1 MVRRCT
7 RRASLIAALA
17 LTLICSAASGADVRL
32 LPPSARLVG
41 PHARERFIVEQVE
54 GDSGTADLSRQAQF
68 AIDNPRVATVD
79 AKGFVVPVGD
89 GLATLTATVGGRTA
103 SAAISVESHD
113 RDEPWNFRNHVE
125 AVLTKLGCNSGA
137 CHGAAAGKNG
147 FRLTLRGYGPEVDHA
162 VLTRQAVG
170 RRVIKTA
177 PQESLLLLKPTGAIE
192 HGGGVKFT
200 TGSLEYQVIAEWIG
214 AGMPG
219 PSAADPE
226 IRSLTLLPAAVR
238 LEPGQVQ
245 QVLVQAS
252 YSDGRVEDV
261 TRWAKF
267 SSTDETV
274 ALVDDDG
281 RFKVVG
287 RGEAFISIWF
297 ASRVARATVTSP
309 YDTKLD
315 PSLFATAPR
324 NNPIDET
331 NLAKLAS
338 LRIPPSPD
346 AGDAAFLRRASLDAT
361 GTLPRID
368 EVKSFLEDRDPAKRV
383 KLVDRLLES
392 SAYVDYWAYRWSD
405 LFLVSS
411 QKLSGPSMWSFYRF
425 VRQSVQKN
433 VPWDRFARSI
443 VTAQGSTLANGAANF
458 FVLHR
463 DPIDLTENT
472 SMAFLG
478 LSLTCARCHN
488 HPLEKW
494 TQDQYYGFANLF
506 ARIKIKDGESPGD
519 EVVANS
525 GTGEILHPRRGVA
538 MPARPLDAEP
548 IVAGDPR
555 DRRAVFADWLA
566 RPDNPYFA
574 KAAVNRVWSNFFGRG
589 LVDPEDDLRV
599 SNPPSDEALLD
610 WLVAD
615 FVAHR
620 FDIKHVI
627 KTIMTSAAYARSSRP
642 VAGNEQDVKFLSH
655 YRVKRLPAEAL
666 LDAIAQVTEVPT
678 SFAGYPAGWR
688 TLQLPD
694 SKVENSFL
702 ESFGRPARLAT
713 CSCERS
719 AEPSMTQ
726 ALHLANGTTINDK
739 LRSDSSAAAKAIA
752 SKESDEAVVDRLFAA
767 ALSRRPTTGERD
779 RMVKALK
786 DASGASDAKVSD
798 PKTSD
803 HKTSDAKVSDP
814 KTSAT
819 ARRQAIEDLYWAVL
833 TSQEFLFNH

>member
-1 MVRRCT
+1 MPRRFT
-7 RRASLIAALA
+7 RHASMFAALVMTSLGGFA
-17 LTLICSAASGADVRL
+17 FGADVRL

-41 PHARERFIVEQVE
+41 PHARQRFIVEQME
-54 GDSGTADLSRQAQF
+54 GAAGTADLSREASF
-68 AIDNPRVATVD
+68 TVDNPRVATVD
-79 AKGFVVPVGD
+79 SRGFVVPAGD
-89 GLATLTATVGGRTA
+89 GMATLTATVSGRA
-103 SAAISVESHD
+103 FSATISVEKHD
-113 RDEPWNFRNHVE
+113 RDEPWSFRNHVE
-125 AVLTKLGCNSGA
+125 AVLTKEGCNSGA

-147 FRLTLRGYGPEVDHA
+147 FRLTLRGYGPEIDHA
-162 VLTRQAVG
+162 VLTRQALG
-170 RRVIKTA
+170 RRVIKSA

-192 HGGGVKFT
+192 HGGGIKFT

-219 PSAADPE
+219 PSTGDAE
-226 IRSLTLLPAAVR
+226 IRSLTVWPTAVR
-238 LEPGQVQ
+238 LVPGQVQ
-245 QVLVQAS
+245 HILVQAS
-252 YSDGRVEDV
+252 YSNGRVEDV
-261 TRWAKF
+261 TRWAKY

-274 ALVDDDG
+274 AQVDDDG

-287 RGEAFISIWF
+287 RGEAFISVWF

-309 YDTKLD
+309 YENKID
-315 PSLFATAPR
+315 PQVFATAAR
-324 NNPIDET
+324 HNPIDEK
-331 NLAKLAS
+331 NLAKLAT

-346 AGDAAFLRRASLDAT
+346 AQDSEFLRRASLDAT
-361 GTLPRID
+361 GTLPRVD
-368 EVKSFLEDRDPAKRV
+368 QVKSFLEDRDPAKRA
-383 KLVDRLLES
+383 KLITRLLES

-411 QKLSGPSMWSFYRF
+411 QKLSGPAMWSFYRF
-425 VRQSVQKN
+425 VRQSVEQN
-433 VPWDRFARSI
+433 LPWDQFARSI
-443 VTAQGSTLANGAANF
+443 VTAQGSTLSNGAANF

-463 DPIDLTENT
+463 DPIDLTENM

-525 GTGEILHPRRGVA
+525 STGEILHPRRGVA
-538 MPARPLDAEP
+538 MPARPLDAEAIP
-548 IVAGDPR
+548 PGDPR
-555 DRRAVFADWLA
+555 DRRVVFADWLA
-566 RPDNPYFA
+566 QTDNPYFA

-599 SNPPSDEALLD
+599 SNPPSDEPLLD

-615 FVAHR
+615 FVGHR
-620 FDIKHVI
+620 FDMKHLI

-642 VAGNEQDVKFLSH
+642 VAGNEQDVKYLSH
-655 YRVKRLPAEAL
+655 YRVKRLPAETL
-666 LDAIAQVTEVPT
+666 LDAISQVTDVPT
-678 SFAGYPAGWR
+678 AFAGYPAGWR

-726 ALHLANGTTINDK
+726 ALHLANGTTINEK
-739 LRSDSSAAAKAIA
+739 LRAETSTAAKAVA
-752 SKESDEAVVDRLFAA
+752 LNESDLAIVEGLFMA
-767 ALSRRPTTGERD
+767 ALSRRPTSAERE
-779 RMVKALK
+779 RLVKALK
-786 DASGASDAKVSD
+786 DAKAG
-798 PKTSD
+798 TSEV
-803 HKTSDAKVSDP
+803 KAI
-814 KTSAT
+814 AA
-819 ARRQAIEDLYWAVL
+819 ARRQAVEDLYWAVL